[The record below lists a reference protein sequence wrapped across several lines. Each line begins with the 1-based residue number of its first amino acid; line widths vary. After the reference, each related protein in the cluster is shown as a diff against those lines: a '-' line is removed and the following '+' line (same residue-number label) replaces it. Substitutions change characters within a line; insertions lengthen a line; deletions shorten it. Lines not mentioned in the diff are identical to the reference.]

1 MKKTA
6 ILFILLFTIL
16 KINAETNQVRYPFF
30 VYTDD
35 TSVMIGGF
43 NLVTWRDSTATENK
57 APNIWITNL
66 IYSFKNQFLGFTQ
79 LNYTL
84 KNPKYNI
91 SNFVKYQKW
100 PTDFYEIG
108 NNSSKNSIETITIE
122 GIETRIIAKVN
133 IKKNLYF
140 SVGHLFE
147 NFSLKKFDN
156 NSVVNQNK
164 LYGHKGGLNS
174 GFMLSLNYD
183 TRNNK
188 IFPENGLDIYFEN
201 IIYDTVIKSDYNF
214 TNHSFSFKSFNKI
227 GTEFIFANNLLL
239 KKSTGTPPFY
249 SLNKLGESLRAY
261 NNNRFNDRNLI
272 SIKTEIRN
280 FPFKEGFIQR
290 FGWVMF
296 LETGQVANSLNEFNI
311 NNFKYSVG
319 SGIRF
324 SLIPKEKINL
334 RVDVAHGS
342 DGINIIFI
350 AQEDF

>member
-140 SVGHLFE
+140 SV
-147 NFSLKKFDN
+147 
-156 NSVVNQNK
+156 
-164 LYGHKGGLNS
+164 
-174 GFMLSLNYD
+174 
-183 TRNNK
+183 
-188 IFPENGLDIYFEN
+188 
-201 IIYDTVIKSDYNF
+201 
-214 TNHSFSFKSFNKI
+214 
-227 GTEFIFANNLLL
+227 
-239 KKSTGTPPFY
+239 
-249 SLNKLGESLRAY
+249 
-261 NNNRFNDRNLI
+261 
-272 SIKTEIRN
+272 
-280 FPFKEGFIQR
+280 
-290 FGWVMF
+290 
-296 LETGQVANSLNEFNI
+296 
-311 NNFKYSVG
+311 
-319 SGIRF
+319 
-324 SLIPKEKINL
+324 
-334 RVDVAHGS
+334 
-342 DGINIIFI
+342 
-350 AQEDF
+350 